1 MPSLLNKNML
11 VGLFMALLSLLF
23 ILYIGLEYIEEPG
36 FVKNPIMSPRWLPM
50 VMSWCV
56 FILSLTLCFQE
67 WLSSSKNIDPVS
79 KERSI
84 DVVILIAVLIGYV
97 LAFERLGAVLTA
109 IVACLILFAL
119 RARRSMTLYLLAMII
134 PIAVYFF
141 FTELLNVPLPRG
153 IFDD

>member
-1 MPSLLNKNML
+1 ML

-79 KERSI
+79 KDRSI

>member
-1 MPSLLNKNML
+1 ML

-79 KERSI
+79 KDRSI

-119 RARRSMTLYLLAMII
+119 RARRSMTLYLFAMII

>member
-1 MPSLLNKNML
+1 ML

>member
-1 MPSLLNKNML
+1 ML

-119 RARRSMTLYLLAMII
+119 RARRSMTLYLLAMTI

>member
-1 MPSLLNKNML
+1 ML

-109 IVACLILFAL
+109 IFACLILFAL